1 MCARARV
8 YHVCKSDSSLNN
20 FPKTIYRADWKV
32 AAHATTAYIRYLY
45 HPVAEKYENTFYRR
59 NVIVYQKSGC
69 RILEGTASGDG
80 VSRDGVT
87 PALSHGNLAVHYR
100 RLISPTF

>member
-1 MCARARV
+1 MKKECEYYR
-8 YHVCKSDSSLNN
+8 KSDINLLLLLMIILKQ
-20 FPKTIYRADWKV
+20 PVGRKL
-32 AAHATTAYIRYLY
+32 AAHATIYSLFTTFCRGKIS
-45 HPVAEKYENTFYRR
+45 KYTFYHR
-59 NVIVYQKSGC
+59 NVAVYQKSGC

-87 PALSHGNLAVHYR
+87 PALLHGNLAVHYH